1 MSPVNPFA
9 AFEDPAVET
18 STPADNPPDIE
29 LGDQTEDSQEDTPRD
44 TAGADFHPPEDT
56 QEDQEDQTTFTRTGR
71 RLMDPATVQALRGD
85 YEYSRDLAKGAT
97 TAEEWETVGD
107 TERRLAKE
115 YGVSATTVH
124 EVVLG
129 LRYPNAPGPIDVA
142 RRARYDR
149 YLAERET
156 LGEKAA
162 LARMRDVDT
171 ASDTSA
177 AVVVVAVT
185 LPDQDHADST
195 QYIYPPG
202 TVVSVTTLDKA
213 TADKAAQDSSQDQS
227 TPSQDTS
234 RDTQTSKKGK

>member
-1 MSPVNPFA
+1 MSPINPFT
-9 AFEDPAVET
+9 AFEDPAQAA
-18 STPADNPPDIE
+18 STPV
-29 LGDQTEDSQEDTPRD
+29 DTPPVD
-44 TAGADFHPPEDT
+44 SL
-56 QEDQEDQTTFTRTGR
+56 EDQETAGNDPAPEPVDSLEDQGTFTRKGR
-71 RLMDPATVQALRGD
+71 RLMDSATVQALRED

-97 TAEEWETVGD
+97 TPEEWETVGD
-107 TERRLAKE
+107 TERRLAQD

-129 LRYPNAPGPIDVA
+129 LRYSSAPGPIDTA

-149 YLAERET
+149 YLTERQT

-213 TADKAAQDSSQDQS
+213 TADKAAQDSSQDQ
-227 TPSQDTS
+227 
-234 RDTQTSKKGK
+234 TSKKGK

>member
-9 AFEDPAVET
+9 AFEDPAVEDPT
-18 STPADNPPDIE
+18 AKKDPQPAAQPVEDPEPDPE
-29 LGDQTEDSQEDTPRD
+29 
-44 TAGADFHPPEDT
+44 PEDPT
-56 QEDQEDQTTFTRTGR
+56 QPEPAQDGPEDPETFTRTGR

-202 TVVSVTTLDKA
+202 TVVSVTTLDKT